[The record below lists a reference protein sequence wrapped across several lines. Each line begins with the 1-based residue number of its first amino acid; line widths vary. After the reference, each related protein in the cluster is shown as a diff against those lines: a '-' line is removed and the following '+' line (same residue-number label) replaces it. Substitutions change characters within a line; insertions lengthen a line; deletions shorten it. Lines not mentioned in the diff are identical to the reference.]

1 MNARHWAYPRHL
13 GGILADDLETMAA
26 HADAEANPLYPV
38 PVLWGRTA
46 LEHMYLGRCRRT
58 LRGRAGAGEPAWGC
72 RGTRDATGGHR
83 MNEQQ
88 IREVVEHQRTYF
100 MSHATMDASARRAAL
115 RRLREAVRAHEGDIA
130 QALHADLGK
139 SADEGYMCETG
150 LALSEI
156 RYQLRHVSHWAR
168 SRPRATDLANAVATS
183 RVERVPYGVTL
194 VMAPWN
200 YPFLLTLEPLA
211 GALAA
216 GNTVVVKP
224 SAYAPASSAVLRQ
237 ICEEAFEPELVS
249 VIEGGRAENEALLDQ
264 RWDNIFF
271 TGSVAV
277 GKLVMAR
284 AAEHLTPVTLELG
297 GKSPCIVERSANLR
311 VAARR
316 IAFGKWLNVGQTCVA
331 PDYVLV
337 DREIKDELIGLI
349 REECE
354 NMYGSDALASPAF
367 GKMVN
372 RKHFDRVMG
381 LIDPTKVVMGGHGNE
396 RTLRIEPTIMDNV
409 TPADAV
415 MGQEILA
422 PCYPSWPTTASRR
435 PCALWR
441 RGPRRLR
448 STCSRPG
455 TRLPAASCARFP
467 LAAAASTTR
476 SCTSPR
482 HAWGSAA
489 WGPRAWAA
497 TTAERA
503 SRRSRTRRASWTRPP
518 GSTRR
523 FATSPTLPGSVSL
536 SESSSTRLPGRYK
549 LRERC
554 KSDTLAAPGAP

>member
-1 MNARHWAYPRHL
+1 
-13 GGILADDLETMAA
+13 
-26 HADAEANPLYPV
+26 
-38 PVLWGRTA
+38 
-46 LEHMYLGRCRRT
+46 
-58 LRGRAGAGEPAWGC
+58 
-72 RGTRDATGGHR
+72 

-88 IREVVEHQRTYF
+88 IREVVERQRTYF
-100 MSHATMDASARRAAL
+100 MSHATMDVSARRAAL
-115 RRLREAVRAHEGDIA
+115 RRLREAVQEHEDDIA

-156 RYQLRHVSHWAR
+156 RYQLQHVSRWAR

-249 VIEGGRAENEALLDQ
+249 VIEGGRTENEALLDQ

-415 MGQEILA
+415 MGQEIFGPVLPVMA
-422 PCYPSWPTTASRR
+422 YDGLEEALRFVEERPT
-435 PCALWR
+435 
-441 RGPRRLR
+441 
-448 STCSRPG
+448 
-455 TRLPAASCARFP
+455 P
-467 LAAAASTTR
+467 LALYLFTARRALARRVMHEVPFGGGCVNDTIMHLATSRMGFGGMGASGM
-476 SCTSPR
+476 
-482 HAWGSAA
+482 GSYHGRKSFEAFTHEKSIVDKATWFDAPFRYQPHAA
-489 WGPRAWAA
+489 WK
-497 TTAERA
+497 
-503 SRRSRTRRASWTRPP
+503 
-518 GSTRR
+518 R
-523 FATSPTLPGSVSL
+523 FFV
-536 SESSSTRLPGRYK
+536 RK
-549 LRERC
+549 FVH
-554 KSDTLAAPGAP
+554 

>member
-1 MNARHWAYPRHL
+1 
-13 GGILADDLETMAA
+13 
-26 HADAEANPLYPV
+26 
-38 PVLWGRTA
+38 
-46 LEHMYLGRCRRT
+46 
-58 LRGRAGAGEPAWGC
+58 
-72 RGTRDATGGHR
+72 

-88 IREVVEHQRTYF
+88 IREVVERQRTYF
-100 MSHATMDASARRAAL
+100 MSHATMDVRARRAAL
-115 RRLREAVRAHEGDIA
+115 RRLREAVQAHEDDIA

-156 RYQLRHVSHWAR
+156 RYQLRHVSRWAR

-284 AAEHLTPVTLELG
+284 AAERLTPVTLELG

-381 LIDPTKVVMGGHGNE
+381 LIDPTKVVMG
-396 RTLRIEPTIMDNV
+396 
-409 TPADAV
+409 
-415 MGQEILA
+415 
-422 PCYPSWPTTASRR
+422 
-435 PCALWR
+435 
-441 RGPRRLR
+441 
-448 STCSRPG
+448 
-455 TRLPAASCARFP
+455 
-467 LAAAASTTR
+467 
-476 SCTSPR
+476 
-482 HAWGSAA
+482 
-489 WGPRAWAA
+489 
-497 TTAERA
+497 
-503 SRRSRTRRASWTRPP
+503 
-518 GSTRR
+518 
-523 FATSPTLPGSVSL
+523 
-536 SESSSTRLPGRYK
+536 
-549 LRERC
+549 
-554 KSDTLAAPGAP
+554 

>member
-1 MNARHWAYPRHL
+1 
-13 GGILADDLETMAA
+13 
-26 HADAEANPLYPV
+26 
-38 PVLWGRTA
+38 
-46 LEHMYLGRCRRT
+46 
-58 LRGRAGAGEPAWGC
+58 
-72 RGTRDATGGHR
+72 

-88 IREVVEHQRTYF
+88 IREVVERQRTYF
-100 MSHATMDASARRAAL
+100 MSHATMDVSARRAAL
-115 RRLREAVRAHEGDIA
+115 RRLREAVQAHEDDIA

-156 RYQLRHVSHWAR
+156 RYQLRHVSRWAR

-183 RVERVPYGVTL
+183 RVKRVPYGVTL

-415 MGQEILA
+415 MGQEIFGPVLPVMA
-422 PCYPSWPTTASRR
+422 YDGLEEALRFVEERPT
-435 PCALWR
+435 
-441 RGPRRLR
+441 
-448 STCSRPG
+448 
-455 TRLPAASCARFP
+455 P
-467 LAAAASTTR
+467 LALYLFTA
-476 SCTSPR
+476 R
-482 HAWGSAA
+482 HALARRVMREVPFGGGCVNDTIMHLATSRMGFGGMGASGMGSYHGRKSFEAFTHEKSIVDKATWFDAPFRYQPYAA
-489 WGPRAWAA
+489 WK
-497 TTAERA
+497 
-503 SRRSRTRRASWTRPP
+503 
-518 GSTRR
+518 R
-523 FATSPTLPGSVSL
+523 FFV
-536 SESSSTRLPGRYK
+536 RK
-549 LRERC
+549 FVH
-554 KSDTLAAPGAP
+554 